1 MNGTKRRETHPG
13 IEDDGHGGVVQKL
26 MIFGNCFLNVPEK
39 EHEMV
44 VENERLFLLHY
55 LCELSACLG

>member
-1 MNGTKRRETHPG
+1 MNDTRRREIHLG

-26 MIFGNCFLNVPEK
+26 MIFGNCSLNAPEK

-44 VENERLFLLHY
+44 VGNEMFSLHY
-55 LCELSACLG
+55 LCEPSTCLG